1 MIVKP
6 DDAGEQG
13 HDAEADNDS
22 FMDVDAVYHRPT
34 TVPPLAAPVGV
45 AIVAN
50 RHTTAAA
57 LVELLSA
64 DSELAVLGISDAA
77 GGAALL
83 TDHLLRVLIVN
94 LSLTDDDGESGSSE
108 GVRFIRYAKQIRPD
122 VGILSLKRKV
132 DEHQLRAAL
141 DAGAD
146 ACCLAVT
153 PGARLR
159 KAIKVVA
166 DGATWLDPEVAH
178 ALFHSEPRDVH
189 DVPVP
194 TPHLSPREQQILHLV
209 VEGYSNEEIAQHLK
223 CAYPTVRTHLAHMYR
238 KLEVDDR
245 VSAAVYALR
254 HGLT

>member
-1 MIVKP
+1 MFP
-6 DDAGEQG
+6 R
-13 HDAEADNDS
+13 
-22 FMDVDAVYHRPT
+22 MDVDAVFRRPAA
-34 TVPPLAAPVGV
+34 PPLAAPVGV

-57 LVELLSA
+57 LAELLRA
-64 DSELAVLGISDAA
+64 DPELMLIGTADADA
-77 GGAALL
+77 GEALL
-83 TDHLLRVLIVN
+83 ADRTLRVLIVN
-94 LSLTDDDGESGSSE
+94 LSLTPETGFAESQ
-108 GVRFIRYAKQIRPD
+108 GVRFIRHAKQVRPD
-122 VGILSLKRKV
+122 VGILSLKRQV

-153 PGARLR
+153 AGARLR

-166 DGATWLDPEVAH
+166 EGATWLDPEVAH
-178 ALFHSEPRDVH
+178 ALFHSEPRDAH
-189 DVPVP
+189 DAPLPV
-194 TPHLSPREQQILHLV
+194 PHLSPREQQILRLV
-209 VEGYSNEEIAQHLK
+209 VEGYSNEEIAQHLR
-223 CAYPTVRTHLAHMYR
+223 CAYPTVRTHLAHLYR

>member
-1 MIVKP
+1 
-6 DDAGEQG
+6 
-13 HDAEADNDS
+13 
-22 FMDVDAVYHRPT
+22 MDVDAVLDRPQDFPALT
-34 TVPPLAAPVGV
+34 APVGV
-45 AIVAN
+45 SIVAN
-50 RHTTAAA
+50 RSTTAAA
-57 LVELLSA
+57 LVEILSA
-64 DSELAVLGISDAA
+64 DPEIQLLRVADADN
-77 GGAALL
+77 GKALL
-83 TDHLLRVLIVN
+83 TDQALRVLIVN
-94 LSLTDDDGESGSSE
+94 LSLSDDDGIPE
-108 GVRFIRYAKQIRPD
+108 GVAFIRYAKQMRPD
-122 VGILSLKRKV
+122 VGILSLKRQV

-178 ALFHSEPRDVH
+178 ALFHSETRDERDQRVPIPR
-189 DVPVP
+189 
-194 TPHLSPREQQILHLV
+194 LSPREQQILRLV
-209 VEGYSNEEIAQHLK
+209 VEGYSNEEIAQHLQ
-223 CAYPTVRTHLAHMYR
+223 CAYPTVRTHLAHLYR

>member
-1 MIVKP
+1 M
-6 DDAGEQG
+6 DA
-13 HDAEADNDS
+13 
-22 FMDVDAVYHRPT
+22 DAVLHRPT
-34 TVPPLAAPVGV
+34 AVAAIAAPVGV
-45 AIVAN
+45 SIVAN
-50 RHTTAAA
+50 RRTTAAA
-57 LVELLSA
+57 LVEILSA
-64 DSELAVLGISDAA
+64 DPELRLLGASDAS
-77 GGAALL
+77 GGRALL
-83 TDHLLRVLIVN
+83 ADQALRVLIVN
-94 LSLTDDDGESGSSE
+94 LSLTAEFGAPE
-108 GVRFIRYAKQIRPD
+108 GVSFIRHAKQVRPD
-122 VGILSLKRKV
+122 VGILSLKRQV

-153 PGARLR
+153 PAARLR

-178 ALFHSEPRDVH
+178 ALFHSEPRDER

-194 TPHLSPREQQILHLV
+194 VPRLSPREQQILRLV
-209 VEGYSNEEIAQHLK
+209 VEGYSNEEIAQHLQ
-223 CAYPTVRTHLAHMYR
+223 CAYPTVRTHLAHLYR

>member
-1 MIVKP
+1 
-6 DDAGEQG
+6 
-13 HDAEADNDS
+13 
-22 FMDVDAVYHRPT
+22 MDVDAVYHRPT
-34 TVPPLAAPVGV
+34 LAPPLAPPVGV

-57 LVELLSA
+57 LAELLSA
-64 DSELAVLGISDAA
+64 DPDIRLLGTSDA
-77 GGAALL
+77 GGGTALL
-83 TDHLLRVLIVN
+83 ADRALRVLIVN
-94 LSLTDDDGESGSSE
+94 LGLTDEDGDSGNSE
-108 GVRFIRYAKQIRPD
+108 GVRFIRYSKQIRPD
-122 VGILSLKRKV
+122 VGILSLKRQV

-178 ALFHSEPRDVH
+178 ALFHSEARDAR
-189 DVPVP
+189 DAPIPV
-194 TPHLSPREQQILHLV
+194 PHLSPREQQILRLV
-209 VEGYSNEEIAQHLK
+209 VEGYSNEEIAQHLQ
-223 CAYPTVRTHLAHMYR
+223 CAYPTVRTHLAHLYR

>member
-6 DDAGEQG
+6 DDGMTGRERYG
-13 HDAEADNDS
+13 VIIPS
-22 FMDVDAVYHRPT
+22 MGVDASPHRLLAG
-34 TVPPLAAPVGV
+34 PPIAAPVGIS
-45 AIVAN
+45 IVAD
-50 RHTTAAA
+50 RQTTTAA
-57 LVELLSA
+57 LVEILTA
-64 DSELAVLGISDAA
+64 DPELKVLGTADASN
-77 GGAALL
+77 GTSLL
-83 TDHLLRVLIVN
+83 AEQSLRVLIVN
-94 LSLTDDDGESGSSE
+94 LSLSDDYGAPE
-108 GVRFIRYAKQIRPD
+108 GVRFIREAKRLRPD
-122 VGILSLKRKV
+122 VGIVSLKRQV

-178 ALFHSEPRDVH
+178 ALFHTEPRDAH
-189 DVPVP
+189 DAPVAV
-194 TPHLSPREQQILHLV
+194 PHLSPREQQILRLV
-209 VEGYSNEEIAQHLK
+209 VEGYSNEEIAQHLQ
-223 CAYPTVRTHLAHMYR
+223 CAYPTVRTHLAHLYR